1 VTLFAVRAIAFS
13 IPARTAIFAYI
24 LLELM
29 LELPDQE
36 QIENLFTEAAKTV
49 NDYYREGLNPLA
61 EKLHA

>member
-1 VTLFAVRAIAFS
+1 
-13 IPARTAIFAYI
+13 
-24 LLELM
+24 M
-29 LELPDQE
+29 LELPDRE